1 MYVVAWGASVC
12 SRMPSLLL
20 RRLRQ
25 RMCRRPFVGL
35 ALLPLAAACAS
46 GAGTARVASASEAAS
61 ASSSPLAFPRAVEDF
76 QQQNGERYDDPGAG
90 VRVGYISPRGL
101 RADAFLYP
109 IPGRAVDTSL
119 SRSRAAARREAMRSA
134 EVVRIF
140 GRRGEYAQVKL
151 AKPDTFTATGPTGRL
166 IAGSYVAGSL
176 RKDGVPMLSDIYV
189 FVIGRQYLK
198 IRATNRKDGPAAGAH
213 DAIRTFAV
221 GLAVA
226 FAEAAT
232 K

>member
-1 MYVVAWGASVC
+1 MRKY
-12 SRMPSLLL
+12 
-20 RRLRQ
+20 
-25 RMCRRPFVGL
+25 PFVVL
-35 ALLPLAAACAS
+35 ALLPLAIACAS
-46 GAGTARVASASEAAS
+46 AAGKARVASPSGAAS
-61 ASSSPLAFPRAVEDF
+61 ASRLAFPRAVEDF
-76 QQQNGERYDDPGAG
+76 HQQNGERYDDPGAG

-109 IPGRAVDTSL
+109 IPGRAVDTSP

-140 GRRGEYAQVKL
+140 ERRGEYAQVKL
-151 AKPDTFTATGPTGRL
+151 AAPDTLTVTGLTDQP
-166 IAGSYVAGSL
+166 IAGSYIAGSL
-176 RKDGVPMLSDIYV
+176 RQDGVPMLSDIYV
-189 FVIGRQYLK
+189 FIIGRQYLK
-198 IRATNRKDGPAAGAH
+198 IRATNPKDGSSAGAH